1 MFAFLACFNTSHTYS
16 MVCYP
21 VGMHNDRFKD
31 DDESLENK
39 ILLSID
45 MKNWNGRVGRGGCLM
60 GTHYVYAL
68 LDW

>member
-1 MFAFLACFNTSHTYS
+1 

-21 VGMHNDRFKD
+21 VGIHNDHFKD

-39 ILLSID
+39 ILMSIEFD
-45 MKNWNGRVGRGGCLM
+45 PSYDKAMGRGGCVM
-60 GTHYVYAL
+60 GSHFVYAL

>member
-1 MFAFLACFNTSHTYS
+1 

-21 VGMHNDRFKD
+21 VGMLNDCFKD

-45 MKNWNGRVGRGGCLM
+45 MKNWNERVGRGGCLM